1 MLWWWKDRDREIEWY
16 KKYHEMTCID
26 SSPLYAMRHARVW
39 TRNILIGCMTKTPS
53 ILRYCRVYIKKPC
66 TPDIVNN
73 NEMEQPGLRCSPG
86 RHCAL
91 RFAGSQVYPNR
102 ETNED

>member
-1 MLWWWKDRDREIEWY
+1 V
-16 KKYHEMTCID
+16 H
-26 SSPLYAMRHARVW
+26 
-39 TRNILIGCMTKTPS
+39 
-53 ILRYCRVYIKKPC
+53 IKKPC

-91 RFAGSQVYPNR
+91 RFAGSRPSQAYPNR